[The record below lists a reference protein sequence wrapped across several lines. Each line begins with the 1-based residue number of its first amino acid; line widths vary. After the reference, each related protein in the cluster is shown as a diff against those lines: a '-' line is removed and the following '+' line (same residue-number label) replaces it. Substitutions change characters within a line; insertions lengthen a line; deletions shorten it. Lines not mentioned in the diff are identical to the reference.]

1 MIELKKLPI
10 PYQLTYG
17 ISNFLFKS
25 SVLKCAVLVSKTPY
39 LSALIA
45 CHGAKVKVHPP
56 YQPGICML
64 LPLNNPDILKHVV
77 IERFEE
83 FNGQMFYYFKDAKK
97 QVNRKK
103 KLTSI
108 DSDIGKKG
116 KPSSFVEKYGIH
128 FPFKSEEEWLGKHDI
143 SKVELE
149 QITNENFPAI
159 IGQKNL
165 VEYWKNKALNLIANP
180 DYTMADILNIAKK
193 ENKFDRLSIFSTRS
207 EKIKNHI
214 NQIWINSIPESI
226 SNGRFLIILSPS
238 HNLFEEKV
246 FEINQMYSEAKLLKI
261 DDSELPQDL
270 LELGIKNR
278 STSIAALFKESIE

>member
-1 MIELKKLPI
+1 MELKQLPI

-25 SVLKCAVLVSKTPY
+25 SVLKCTVLISKTPY

-45 CHGAKVKVHPP
+45 CHGAKVKVKPP
-56 YQPGICML
+56 YQPGTCML
-64 LPLNNPDILKHVV
+64 FPLNNPDILKHVV
-77 IERFEE
+77 IDRFEE
-83 FNGQMFYYFKDAKK
+83 FNGQMFYYFKYAKK

-103 KLTSI
+103 KLNSI

-143 SKVELE
+143 SNVELE

-165 VEYWKNKALNLIANP
+165 VEYWKNKALNLISNP
-180 DYTMADILNIAKK
+180 DYTMGDILNIAKK
-193 ENKFDRLSIFSTRS
+193 ESKFDKLSIFSTRS
-207 EKIKNHI
+207 EKRKNHI

-226 SNGRFLIILSPS
+226 SNGKFLIILSPS
-238 HNLFEEKV
+238 HVVVN
-246 FEINQMYSEAKLLKI
+246 
-261 DDSELPQDL
+261 
-270 LELGIKNR
+270 
-278 STSIAALFKESIE
+278 